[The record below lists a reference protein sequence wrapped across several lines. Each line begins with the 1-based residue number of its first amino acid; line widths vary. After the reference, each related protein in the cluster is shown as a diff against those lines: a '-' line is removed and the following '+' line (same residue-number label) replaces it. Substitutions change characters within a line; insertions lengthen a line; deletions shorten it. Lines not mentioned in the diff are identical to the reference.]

1 MKKGIF
7 GGTFDPIHIGHIH
20 IAYEALYKLKLKEI
34 VFMPNGSPPHKLDKN
49 VSDEAARYKMVEAAV
64 KEEKRF
70 SISNYEISKNELS
83 YSYETLIYLNNLEP
97 ETKWYFIVGTDS
109 LMNFNK
115 WKNISEILSRSTLVV
130 FSRTG
135 YEKEAVEDT
144 RKFLEEKY
152 SCEILLL
159 EIPLLD
165 ISSTNIKEKIY
176 LNQRYEYLLPR
187 GVDEVINKYK
197 LYGKKV

>member
-34 VFMPNGSPPHKLDKN
+34 VFMPNGRPPHKLDKN

-115 WKNISEILSRSTLVV
+115 WKNIREILSRSTLVV

-176 LNQRYEYLLPR
+176 LNQRYEYLLPS

>member
-1 MKKGIF
+1 MRKGIF

-34 VFMPNGSPPHKLDKN
+34 VFMPNGQPPHKQDKD
-49 VSDEAARYKMVEAAV
+49 VSYEAARYEMVEVAI
-64 KEEKRF
+64 KDEKRF
-70 SISNYEISKNELS
+70 SISNYEISKYELS
-83 YSYETLIYLNNLEP
+83 YSYETLIYLNSLEP

-115 WKNISEILSRSTLVV
+115 WKNVREILSRSTLVV

-135 YEKEAVEDT
+135 YEKEAIEET
-144 RKFLEEKY
+144 KNFLEEKY
-152 SCEILLL
+152 NCEILLL

-165 ISSTNIKEKIY
+165 ISSTDIKEKIY

>member
-1 MKKGIF
+1 
-7 GGTFDPIHIGHIH
+7 
-20 IAYEALYKLKLKEI
+20 
-34 VFMPNGSPPHKLDKN
+34 MPNGRPPHKLDKN

-115 WKNISEILSRSTLVV
+115 WKNIREILSRSTLVV

-152 SCEILLL
+152 SCKILLL

-176 LNQRYEYLLPR
+176 LNQRYEYLLPS